1 MAVLRLGV
9 LPRFLIIIS
18 ITRSV
23 AVLNP
28 LMNPAQ
34 RHTKKA
40 PIGAKTLTQN
50 ASINIFPRDPNK
62 LKTRLGNGAALIK
75 NPYGTKLLSNWNKSV
90 LNKYVTNRI
99 KGIHTQTVR
108 TNKNVR
114 TEVKMIAI
122 G

>member
-1 MAVLRLGV
+1 
-9 LPRFLIIIS
+9 
-18 ITRSV
+18 
-23 AVLNP
+23 
-28 LMNPAQ
+28 MNPAQ

-40 PIGAKTLTQN
+40 PIGARTLTHN
-50 ASINIFPRDPNK
+50 TSINILPRDPNK